1 MIRGG
6 CGGGGGSVVM
16 VYGLEPDKFNCQRVF
31 NLFCQY
37 GNINRVMFLKVRYNY
52 YY

>member
-1 MIRGG
+1 
-6 CGGGGGSVVM
+6 M

-37 GNINRVMFLKVRYNY
+37 GNINRVMFLKVRSKY